1 MKHFRQ
7 IEQPEIV
14 ETLQKVTGVALED
27 TRLSM
32 LYDLL
37 VTQGDHLQAERFIN
51 NALSS
56 KSVLLLSFHKSCL
69 FHRMSRLYIVK
80 CSF

>member
-7 IEQPEIV
+7 MEQPEIV
-14 ETLQKVTGVALED
+14 ETLQRVTGVPLED

-32 LYDLL
+32 LYELL
-37 VTQGDHLQAERFIN
+37 VTKGDHLQAERFIN

-56 KSVLLLSFHKSCL
+56 KAHLPLNPVRFTDAHAHTLSEIQFL
-69 FHRMSRLYIVK
+69 
-80 CSF
+80 